1 MRQKKCIF
9 VFEILSH
16 VKTYQIH
23 IIETLKANLRAQLG
37 TNIVNVFVFGSQVNG
52 SATEFSDYD
61 ILIVLKAEYDWTYKD
76 KIYEIC
82 YQTELSE
89 AVFFDI
95 TVISEHELKNTMR
108 GKQPFILNAIKNG
121 ITV

>member
-1 MRQKKCIF
+1 VNTK
-9 VFEILSH
+9 
-16 VKTYQIH
+16 QIH
-23 IIETLKANLRAQLG
+23 SVETLKANLWAQLG
-37 TNIVNVFVFGSQVNG
+37 NNIVNVFVFGSQVNG

-61 ILIVLKAEYDWTYKD
+61 ILVVLNAEYDWMYKD

-89 AVFFDI
+89 DVFFDI
-95 TVISEHELKNTMR
+95 SIISEHELKNTIR
-108 GKQPFILNAIKNG
+108 GKQPFIQNAIKNG